1 MRKWNTFGLFV
12 LLLTVL
18 PACNQAQN
26 TEQAT
31 KNAPVTAKA
40 ETDAEEVEEVIKEAV
55 PEAATDALI
64 VSTTAELISSITPDA
79 HIILKSG
86 TYNFSVLTE
95 AEIAGAGAYVDPDLL
110 KQGEF
115 FVYNAPGLIL
125 EAEKSG
131 SVRLVTEN
139 GYADVMTLSYCD
151 GAVLK
156 GLVLGHE
163 VEKGE
168 CDANVLKL
176 LTSQSV
182 TVENCSLFGCGTY
195 GIYGEDA
202 AVLTVIGT
210 EIYECTNGILN
221 LSETSHTVFEHC
233 NFHDNDGMF
242 FLWGGTQIQIRN
254 TEISQN
260 QGSLLQA
267 YNSQLFDADSIHIT
281 FQNCTFRGNR
291 DMGIPKDW
299 SCATFEACD
308 FSSGSTPVLAGM
320 TYEDLVRRYRDLAMD
335 PDAFQDADGAGE
347 QNFLMIAGEMAAD
360 LGEDPADIM
369 GYAIQDLNGDGVPE
383 LAIGFTPEYGAYL
396 SSLFTLAEGTPR
408 LVFGEAG
415 DGYTYLQDGS
425 FFYNGCRSASENG
438 KGIYQFTDDGTALI
452 CREFYF
458 LRILDGDE
466 SDAAVYYNSTGS
478 WEIGDSRK
486 TNMTVEEFWAWEPE
500 YMYLPMTPFS
510 AAD

>member
-1 MRKWNTFGLFV
+1 MTMMG
-12 LLLTVL
+12 
-18 PACNQAQN
+18 C
-26 TEQAT
+26 
-31 KNAPVTAKA
+31 
-40 ETDAEEVEEVIKEAV
+40 
-55 PEAATDALI
+55 
-64 VSTTAELISSITPDA
+64 SS
-79 HIILKSG
+79 
-86 TYNFSVLTE
+86 
-95 AEIAGAGAYVDPDLL
+95 
-110 KQGEF
+110 
-115 FVYNAPGLIL
+115 
-125 EAEKSG
+125 
-131 SVRLVTEN
+131 
-139 GYADVMTLSYCD
+139 
-151 GAVLK
+151 
-156 GLVLGHE
+156 
-163 VEKGE
+163 
-168 CDANVLKL
+168 
-176 LTSQSV
+176 
-182 TVENCSLFGCGTY
+182 
-195 GIYGEDA
+195 YGE
-202 AVLTVIGT
+202 TPR
-210 EIYECTNGILN
+210 
-221 LSETSHTVFEHC
+221 
-233 NFHDNDGMF
+233 
-242 FLWGGTQIQIRN
+242 IQIRN

-369 GYAIQDLNGDGVPE
+369 DMQFRILMVMVCRSWRSDLITRIRSISVFSVYTGRGN
-383 LAIGFTPEYGAYL
+383 AQ
-396 SSLFTLAEGTPR
+396 

>member
-1 MRKWNTFGLFV
+1 M
-12 LLLTVL
+12 
-18 PACNQAQN
+18 
-26 TEQAT
+26 
-31 KNAPVTAKA
+31 
-40 ETDAEEVEEVIKEAV
+40 
-55 PEAATDALI
+55 
-64 VSTTAELISSITPDA
+64 
-79 HIILKSG
+79 
-86 TYNFSVLTE
+86 
-95 AEIAGAGAYVDPDLL
+95 
-110 KQGEF
+110 
-115 FVYNAPGLIL
+115 
-125 EAEKSG
+125 
-131 SVRLVTEN
+131 
-139 GYADVMTLSYCD
+139 
-151 GAVLK
+151 
-156 GLVLGHE
+156 
-163 VEKGE
+163 
-168 CDANVLKL
+168 
-176 LTSQSV
+176 
-182 TVENCSLFGCGTY
+182 ENCSLFGCGTY

-242 FLWGGTQIQIRN
+242 FLWGDTQIQIRN

-486 TNMTVEEFWAWEPE
+486 TNMTEEEFWAWEPE

>member
-1 MRKWNTFGLFV
+1 MRKWNTFWLFV

-18 PACNQAQN
+18 TACNQAQIA
-26 TEQAT
+26 EQAT
-31 KNAPVTAKA
+31 KNASVTTKA
-40 ETDAEEVEEVIKEAV
+40 EMDAEEAIKEAV
-55 PEAATDALI
+55 PEADTDSLI

-86 TYNFSVLTE
+86 TYNFSALTE

-163 VEKGE
+163 VKKGE
-168 CDANVLKL
+168 CDAN
-176 LTSQSV
+176 
-182 TVENCSLFGCGTY
+182 
-195 GIYGEDA
+195 
-202 AVLTVIGT
+202 

-221 LSETSHTVFEHC
+221 LSETSHTVFDHC
-233 NFHDNDGMF
+233 KFHDNDGMF
-242 FLWGGTQIQIRN
+242 FLWGDTRIQIRN

-335 PDAFQDADGAGE
+335 PDSFQDADGAGE
-347 QNFLMIAGEMAAD
+347 QNFLMIAGEMEAD

-369 GYAIQDLNGDGVPE
+369 GYTIQDLNGDGVPE

-396 SSLFTLAEGTPR
+396 SALFTLAEGSPR

>member
-1 MRKWNTFGLFV
+1 MD
-12 LLLTVL
+12 
-18 PACNQAQN
+18 
-26 TEQAT
+26 E
-31 KNAPVTAKA
+31 
-40 ETDAEEVEEVIKEAV
+40 
-55 PEAATDALI
+55 
-64 VSTTAELISSITPDA
+64 IT
-79 HIILKSG
+79 
-86 TYNFSVLTE
+86 
-95 AEIAGAGAYVDPDLL
+95 L

-242 FLWGGTQIQIRN
+242 FLWGDTQIQIRN

-281 FQNCTFRGNR
+281 FQNCTFRGNS